1 MSSKLLG
8 DKLFALIVAILVVGG
23 VSIFLSAAL
32 GLLAREGSS
41 IAHLALTQLVLGL
54 VPGLIVLAALRF
66 CPPKILERG
75 VLPFFIFALIA
86 TALVFVP
93 GLGHHSNGASRWI
106 DLGPITVQPAEF
118 LKIATILMLS
128 LYLAKIRT
136 HISSL
141 RIGLLGFLGIV
152 GAPALLLLAQPNTS
166 TVLVI
171 GATATAL
178 YFIAGARLRDFAI
191 LLVIALVGLSG
202 LVATRPYLMNRVET
216 FLHPD
221 QNALST
227 GYQIQQSLIAIGS
240 GGVGGRGF
248 GQSVQKFNYLPEPV
262 GDSVF
267 AVYGE
272 EFGFIGAVLL
282 VLLFTAFAARGF
294 TIAAG
299 ASSAFHAFAAT
310 GLTLLITLSAFMN
323 IGAMLGIV
331 PLTGLPLPFVSHGG
345 TALLGALA
353 SVGIILH
360 VAAHRS
366 KKKLAD

>member
-23 VSIFLSAAL
+23 ASIFLSAAL
-32 GLLAREGSS
+32 GLLARENSS
-41 IAHLALTQLVLGL
+41 IGHLALTQLLLGL
-54 VPGLIVLAALRF
+54 VPGLFALAFLRL
-66 CPPKILERG
+66 CPPKWIEQG
-75 VLPFFIFALIA
+75 VLPFYIFALLA

-93 GLGHHSNGASRWI
+93 GLGHHANGASRWI

-128 LYLAKIRT
+128 MYLAKIRT
-136 HISSL
+136 HITSL
-141 RIGLLGFLGIV
+141 RTGLLGFMVIIGV
-152 GAPALLLLAQPNTS
+152 PALLLLAQPNTS

-178 YFIAGARLRDFAI
+178 YFIAGAPPRDFAI
-191 LLVIALVGLSG
+191 LAIIALIGVGG
-202 LVATRPYLMNRVET
+202 LVATRPYLMHRVNT
-216 FLHPD
+216 FLHPE
-221 QNALST
+221 QNALSS

-240 GGVGGRGF
+240 GGIGGRGF

-267 AVYGE
+267 AVFGE
-272 EFGFIGAVLL
+272 EFGFIGTVFL

-294 TIAAG
+294 TIAAE
-299 ASSAFHAFAAT
+299 ASSAFGSFAAT

-360 VAAHRS
+360 VAAHRT
-366 KKKLAD
+366 KKKATA